1 MSSIDPR
8 DEFYS
13 GLDDWW
19 AQLWALNI
27 ATEPPNKNIK
37 HKFFSF
43 VADRCQEVDDWRMKD
58 GDMEGLFSEFVEDLG
73 TW

>member
-1 MSSIDPR
+1 MSSINPR

-19 AQLWALNI
+19 AQLWALRI
-27 ATEPPNKNIK
+27 GAESPNNHIK
-37 HKFFSF
+37 TKLFDL
-43 VADRCQEVDDWRMKD
+43 VTDRCSEAGDWRIKD